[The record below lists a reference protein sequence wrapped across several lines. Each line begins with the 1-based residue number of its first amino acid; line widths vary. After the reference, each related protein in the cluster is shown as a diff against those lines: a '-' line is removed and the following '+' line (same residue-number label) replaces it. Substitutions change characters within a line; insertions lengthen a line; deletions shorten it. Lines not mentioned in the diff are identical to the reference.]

1 MSLNAQGRMEIGLHV
16 CSEAGVHGTV
26 VKRVGK
32 WWHVALEGASNS
44 LIPLSSPPA
53 HLTLDGP

>member
-32 WWHVALEGASNS
+32 W
-44 LIPLSSPPA
+44 SSMMGK
-53 HLTLDGP
+53 HIKLLRELVTCDHCKLLKS